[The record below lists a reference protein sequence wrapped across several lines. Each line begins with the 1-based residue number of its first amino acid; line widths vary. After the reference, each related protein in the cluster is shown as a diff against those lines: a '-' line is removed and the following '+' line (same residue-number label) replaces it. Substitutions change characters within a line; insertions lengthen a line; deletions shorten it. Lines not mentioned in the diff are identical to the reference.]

1 MLHPIIAKC
10 PSCGLNVTL
19 LLSNQSTVV
28 NGPYMSAV
36 IVQHPDH
43 VVCQG
48 CGTTL
53 APAIVGVQWSGVIA
67 TPVPPREEVKKILAI
82 G

>member
-1 MLHPIIAKC
+1 MLNPVVTPCPKC
-10 PSCGLNVTL
+10 GQLVTVPF
-19 LLSNQSTVV
+19 SNQSTVV
-28 NGPYMSAV
+28 NGPYFSSV

-53 APAIVGVQWSGVIA
+53 APAIAGVMGFKVIA